1 MDLQKVVK
9 MYNEENKTL
18 EQIGKELGT
27 SKTTLSR
34 VLKNN
39 GWVLDKSVKQ
49 YICKSINTG
58 NNISVETIN
67 TVNNIK
73 NKTVNTVKCTFDLPI
88 DLLTALKV
96 KSSVERIKMVKIV
109 EKTLRDSIESK
120 YFIK

>member
-1 MDLQKVVK
+1 MDIQKVVK
-9 MYNEENKTL
+9 MYNENKMTL
-18 EQIGKELGT
+18 EQIGKELNT

-39 GWVLDKSVKQ
+39 GWVLDKTVKQ
-49 YICKSINTG
+49 YTCKSVNTE
-58 NNISVETIN
+58 NNISLETIN
-67 TVNNIK
+67 TGNNIK

-88 DLLTALKV
+88 DLVTALKV
-96 KSSVERIKMVKIV
+96 KSSVERVKMVKIL